1 MAAGFPPADFLPPG
15 APWASRAG
23 KLPWGVDACPR
34 PKGFVRRPDPRS
46 GPRKTSRP
54 AMATRRRRWR
64 GPGQREPEPGDAA
77 AT

>member
-1 MAAGFPPADFLPPG
+1 MMAAGFPPARRAWGL
-15 APWASRAG
+15 RAG
-23 KLPWGVDACPR
+23 ELPTGVDAYPR
-34 PKGFVRRPDPRS
+34 PWGFVRRPDPKS

-54 AMATRRRRWR
+54 ATATRRRRWR